1 MVALEDL
8 YILDVVEFT
17 EHLYRMGNSTW
28 PAFTEDRARVDL
40 LIRTTGNIEVVVANG
55 NGFSAFNHLTP
66 IMQRPGKKVWR
77 IKRGARLP
85 EGIVLVK
92 DIRTGHDGHFMLA
105 PQRDMPLKKYLG
117 LLEELGMDRLSVQL
131 LSMQEIQ
138 NARK

>member
-17 EHLYRMGNSTW
+17 AHLYRMGNSTW
-28 PAFTEDRARVDL
+28 PGFTEDRARIDPVIRKIGAVD
-40 LIRTTGNIEVVVANG
+40 VVVANG
-55 NGFSAFNHLTP
+55 NGFSAFSHVTP

-77 IKRGARLP
+77 IKKGARLP
-85 EGIVLVK
+85 DGIVLVK
-92 DIRTGHDGHFMLA
+92 DMQPNHEGHFMLA

-131 LSMQEIQ
+131 LSTQEVQ
-138 NARK
+138 NARR